1 MSLFTQQEKVALS
14 SIKDCC
20 VTVVFRYRDEIL
32 LVMNLP
38 AGTTTSK

>member
-14 SIKDCC
+14 SIKDC

-38 AGTTTSK
+38 VGTTTSK

>member
-38 AGTTTSK
+38 VGTTTSK

>member
-1 MSLFTQQEKVALS
+1 MSLFTQQGKVALS

-32 LVMNLP
+32 LVMSLP
-38 AGTTTSK
+38 VGTTTSK